1 MKNKIKNFHWPE
13 WPLFFK
19 EEQKK
24 IKEVLKTNTLF
35 NGKETKQLEQEFS
48 KYNRS
53 KYVKVVGNATTNTE
67 SKAGFES
74 MTGPLYCASVSFEI
88 LVCKPIGA

>member
-53 KYVKVVGNATTNTE
+53 KYVKVVGNATQGLHLSLAALN
-67 SKAGFES
+67 
-74 MTGPLYCASVSFEI
+74 
-88 LVCKPIGA
+88 IGAGDEVIVTNYSWISTAS